1 MDIIIKNSFQQQTKT
16 AKKGFILNEYSVL
29 NQKHN

>member
-1 MDIIIKNSFQQQTKT
+1 MDIIKKNSFQQQTKT
-16 AKKGFILNEYSVL
+16 AKKEIILNHYSIL